1 LFLFTYK
8 KRERGLREGL
18 EREKLG
24 IPINIKR
31 DFGGGGSM
39 ILVLFAII
47 RARNILSKGKKKERR
62 GGYL

>member
-1 LFLFTYK
+1 L
-8 KRERGLREGL
+8 
-18 EREKLG
+18 
-24 IPINIKR
+24 
-31 DFGGGGSM
+31 GGGGSM

>member
-1 LFLFTYK
+1 LFTYK

-31 DFGGGGSM
+31 DFGGGGGSM